1 MPVPW
6 RGIPAEVGIT
16 GLFWIRLSSGPV
28 FHSKSGSLC
37 HPAHWGVTLSQQ
49 DILPPQHHPHP
60 VSTRRLFIPRKG
72 TKPICFY
79 SKPDLSVGSLI
90 LIIIQVL
97 PQYSYRQPCHWH
109 GDLLLPHMTDY
120 LLLIAFLFLK
130 LTFAFLT
137 AGLTWK
143 SCIVILTWA
152 IETYTVKPPYRL
164 RIKG

>member
-1 MPVPW
+1 MPVLW
-6 RGIPAEVGIT
+6 RGIPAVVGIT

-49 DILPPQHHPHP
+49 DILPPQHHTHP
-60 VSTRRLFIPRKG
+60 VSTRCLFIPRKG

-79 SKPDLSVGSLI
+79 SKPDLSVRSLI

-109 GDLLLPHMTDY
+109 VY
-120 LLLIAFLFLK
+120 R
-130 LTFAFLT
+130 FLT
-137 AGLTWK
+137 WQTTCFWLLFVFKVDVCFSHCWVYMEK
-143 SCIVILTWA
+143 LHCHIDLSNWDIYS
-152 IETYTVKPPYRL
+152 ETT
-164 RIKG
+164 I